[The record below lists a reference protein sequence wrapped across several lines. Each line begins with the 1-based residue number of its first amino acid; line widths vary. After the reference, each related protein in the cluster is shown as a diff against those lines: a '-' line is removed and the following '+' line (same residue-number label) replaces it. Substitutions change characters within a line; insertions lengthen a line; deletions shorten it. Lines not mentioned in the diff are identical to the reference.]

1 MATAGQAL
9 RASASP
15 SVIAA
20 AVPEAYAWGLPPALR
35 DLEPLALLLAL
46 NRRCVSH
53 EREGRSITGPGLPA
67 FCDGDERFFS
77 DDCLRMP
84 G

>member
-20 AVPEAYAWGLPPALR
+20 AVAEAHAWGLPPAPR
-35 DLEPLALLLAL
+35 DLEPLAILPAL
-46 NRRCVSH
+46 NRRCNWL
-53 EREGRSITGPGLPA
+53 EREGRVITGPGLPA
-67 FCDGDERFFS
+67 FCDGDERFSS